1 MNELTM
7 LVKSCNNYTLPGA
20 LVHVLRVL
28 RFADDVRYNNLID
41 GQPISDDSMNDL
53 SGSALGPYQ
62 LKTII
67 GKGGMATVYR
77 AYQPSMDRDVAI
89 KILAPD
95 LTHDPEFIARFEREA
110 QIIAALQHSHILTV
124 YDFGR
129 ANGLIYL
136 VMQLMEGGNLARE
149 LKRGAMSP
157 ERALRLTR
165 QIATALDYAH
175 RRGIVHRDLKPTN
188 VLLDEQDNAY
198 LTDFGIAK
206 MITGTPA
213 AGLTMTGTVMGTPTY
228 MAPEQ
233 WRSEPVDGRTDVYA
247 LGIILYQ
254 MLAGKVPFHAETPHG
269 LMYQHLDARPPALR
283 SIRPELPP
291 SLEPVLGKALA
302 KRREDRY
309 PSASDLV
316 RDLEHALQSPQRL
329 PEESRIDLPPA
340 RPGRTL
346 DDDLHDQMLEDE
358 LMALAGTDEEAD
370 LQATL
375 PPTAPQPTYEP
386 PQVTIQSPVR
396 VAPPPPYQPPIQGP
410 QPSAPPPQWP
420 GGVYTGPVSESVEP
434 YREPLRGDNP
444 VRGIWMIAAVVIGLV
459 AIIGIAVLGIVL
471 LPGDDTPAEPTAP
484 PTQTSVPTPTTNPA
498 LRPNVFITA
507 PYENAAVELGS
518 AVQIEFNASGS
529 QGITRIE
536 LRRFGQVLDAVE
548 AGSVPSFQ
556 GWFTYYPDSTGP
568 HALEVVARSGDLES
582 LPAHLTIQVR

>member
-1 MNELTM
+1 
-7 LVKSCNNYTLPGA
+7 
-20 LVHVLRVL
+20 
-28 RFADDVRYNNLID
+28 
-41 GQPISDDSMNDL
+41 MNDL

-110 QIIAALQHSHILTV
+110 QIIAGLQHPNILTV

-129 ANGLIYL
+129 ANGLMYL
-136 VMQLMEGGNLARE
+136 VMRLMEGGNLARE
-149 LKRGAMSP
+149 LKRGAMGP
-157 ERALRLTR
+157 ERALRLAR
-165 QIATALDYAH
+165 QIAAALDHAH

-188 VLLDEQDNAY
+188 VLLDDQDNAY

-254 MLAGKVPFHAETPHG
+254 MLVGQVPFHAETPHG
-269 LMYQHLDARPPALR
+269 LMYQHLDAKPPAPR
-283 SIRPELPP
+283 SVRPDLPP

-302 KRREDRY
+302 KHRDNRY
-309 PSASDLV
+309 ASASDVV
-316 RDLEHALQSPQRL
+316 RDLEHVFQSPQRL

-340 RPGRTL
+340 RPPRTL
-346 DDDLHDQMLEDE
+346 DDDLHDEMVEEELLAMAGEDE
-358 LMALAGTDEEAD
+358 GAD
-370 LQATL
+370 LEATL
-375 PPTAPQPTYEP
+375 PPTAPQPSYDP
-386 PQVTIQSPVR
+386 PQPTIQSPVR

-410 QPSAPPPQWP
+410 QPGSTPPPQWP
-420 GGVYTGPVSESVEP
+420 GGVYTGPVSESIEP
-434 YREPLRGDNP
+434 YREPARGENP
-444 VRGIWMIAAVVIGLV
+444 VGGIWMVAAVVLSLI
-459 AIIGIAVLGIVL
+459 AIIAIAVLGMVL
-471 LPGDDTPAEPTAP
+471 LSGDETPAEPTAP
-484 PTQTSVPTPTTNPA
+484 PTQTDVPTPTTDPA

-507 PYENAAVELGS
+507 PYDNAAVELGG
-518 AVQIEFNASGS
+518 AVQIEFSASA
-529 QGITRIE
+529 QGGVTRVE
-536 LRRFGQVLDAVE
+536 LRRFGQVLDVIE
-548 AGSVPSFQ
+548 AGSVPTFQ

-568 HALEVVARSGDLES
+568 HTLEIVARSGDVES

>member
-1 MNELTM
+1 
-7 LVKSCNNYTLPGA
+7 
-20 LVHVLRVL
+20 
-28 RFADDVRYNNLID
+28 
-41 GQPISDDSMNDL
+41 MNDL

-110 QIIAALQHSHILTV
+110 QIIAGLQHPNILTV

-129 ANGLIYL
+129 ANGLMYL
-136 VMQLMEGGNLARE
+136 VMRLMEGGNLARE
-149 LKRGAMSP
+149 LKRGAMGP

-165 QIATALDYAH
+165 QIAAALDHAH

-188 VLLDEQDNAY
+188 VLLDDQDNAH

-254 MLAGKVPFHAETPHG
+254 MLVGQVPFHAETPHG
-269 LMYQHLDARPPALR
+269 LMYQHLDAKPPAPR
-283 SIRPELPP
+283 SVRPDLPP
-291 SLEPVLGKALA
+291 SLETVLGKALA
-302 KRREDRY
+302 KHRDNRY
-309 PSASDLV
+309 ASASDLV
-316 RDLEHALQSPQRL
+316 RDLEHVFQSPQRL

-340 RPGRTL
+340 RPARTL
-346 DDDLHDQMLEDE
+346 DDDIHDQMVEDE
-358 LMALAGTDEEAD
+358 LLAMAGEDEGAD
-370 LQATL
+370 LEATL
-375 PPTAPQPTYEP
+375 PPTAPQPTYDP
-386 PQVTIQSPVR
+386 PQPTIQSPVHA
-396 VAPPPPYQPPIQGP
+396 APPPPYQPPIQGP
-410 QPSAPPPQWP
+410 RPGSTPPPQWP
-420 GGVYTGPVSESVEP
+420 GGVYTSPVSESVEP
-434 YREPLRGDNP
+434 YREPARGDSP
-444 VRGIWMIAAVVIGLV
+444 VAGIWMIVAVVLSLI
-459 AIIGIAVLGIVL
+459 AIIAIAVLGMVL
-471 LPGDDTPAEPTAP
+471 LSGDETPAEPTAP
-484 PTQTSVPTPTTNPA
+484 PTQTGVPTPTTDPA

-507 PYENAAVELGS
+507 PYDNAAVELGG
-518 AVQIEFNASGS
+518 AVQIEFNASA
-529 QGITRIE
+529 QGGVTRVE
-536 LRRFGQVLDAVE
+536 LRRFGQVLDVIE
-548 AGSVPSFQ
+548 AGSVPTFQ

-568 HALEVVARSGDLES
+568 HTLEVVARSGDVES